1 MPTKVLLCDTADGLA
16 QLQYALMKSGADLE
30 IEVVADGFRAVE
42 VAARTQPAVVVAEI
56 GLEGLSGV
64 DLVERLLR
72 VVPETVVI
80 CWTNVPSPVIAGQML
95 KAGASAYVL
104 KEDGPDAILR
114 AMRAVLDGNV
124 ALSPRVGVQLAE
136 RLVSE
141 STRRRDLELA
151 LTQVSERLDSL
162 TTAKADFL
170 ANVSHEL
177 RTPVTVAKGIAYVL
191 KNRGL
196 PEEDQEEFLDQLESS
211 LEKLMMLIDEML
223 TIADLDRGTLTLK
236 TSDLDLSPILD
247 HVADEIERQYPAV
260 QILRDVPERLPGAA
274 DAVRFAE
281 VVRQLLDNACR
292 YSPEGRPVLVKA
304 RAMTEGTVISVT
316 DHGAGMARDL
326 VARAFNEPFTAGE
339 EILRKE
345 RAGAGVG
352 LHMARQLVLQHGGIM
367 WADPLPAGGTRVSFV
382 IPAHAGQTVTEP
394 PRLPDP
400 DETGD
405 VGPAVFEPVDLGPA
419 ALEPPVGEPSAPATP
434 PRPDLIEEALVA
446 IPQSTSTTSSS

>member
-1 MPTKVLLCDTADGLA
+1 MPTKVLICDTADGLA

-30 IEVVADGFRAVE
+30 LEVVADGFRAVE

-56 GLEGLSGV
+56 GLEGLSGAE
-64 DLVERLLR
+64 LVRRLLGI
-72 VVPETVVI
+72 VPEATVI
-80 CWTNVPSPVIAGQML
+80 CWTNVSSPVIAGEML
-95 KAGASAYVL
+95 QAGASAYLL

-114 AMRAVLDGNV
+114 AIRAVLEGNV
-124 ALSPRVGVQLAE
+124 ALSPRMGTQLAD

-141 STRRRDLELA
+141 STKRRDLELA
-151 LTQVSERLDSL
+151 LTQVSERLESL

-170 ANVSHEL
+170 ANISHEL

-196 PEEDQEEFLDQLESS
+196 PEEDEAEFLEQLESS

-236 TSDLDLSPILD
+236 TTDLDLSPILV
-247 HVADEIERQYPAV
+247 HVADEIDRQYPAV

-274 DAVRFAE
+274 DGVRFAE

-292 YSPEGRPVLVKA
+292 YSPEGHPVLVKA
-304 RAMTEGTVISVT
+304 RAMSEGAVISVT
-316 DHGAGMARDL
+316 DHGAGIPRD
-326 VARAFNEPFTAGE
+326 VVTKAFNEPFTAGE

-345 RAGAGVG
+345 RSGAGVG

-382 IPAHAGQTVTEP
+382 IPTRPGETVTEP
-394 PRLPDP
+394 PRLSEPEEIELEPDP
-400 DETGD
+400 E
-405 VGPAVFEPVDLGPA
+405 VVEVAPAER
-419 ALEPPVGEPSAPATP
+419 ATP
-434 PRPDLIEEALVA
+434 PRPDLFDDVVPLAQ
-446 IPQSTSTTSSS
+446 PTSAASSS